1 MTEWDDKPA
10 APASDAAPDGAPSA
24 DSAGAADDGGTGV
37 PAGSVLEEAAP
48 DAPAD
53 DTVML
58 MIAPDSPIVSL
69 ATIDAEVVADEY
81 RPFTPQQASALADS
95 AVDAG
100 VTLINQA
107 DEEATGGT
115 PSP

>member
-1 MTEWDDKPA
+1 V
-10 APASDAAPDGAPSA
+10 
-24 DSAGAADDGGTGV
+24 DSAGAVHDDGGTGV
-37 PAGSVLEEAAP
+37 PAGSPLIEVAP

-53 DTVML
+53 AVML
-58 MIAPDSPIVSL
+58 KVDDPSISEFAV
-69 ATIDAEVVADEY
+69 IDATVVADEY
-81 RPFTPQQASALADS
+81 RSFTPQQASALLDS
-95 AVDAG
+95 AEAAG